1 MPNLEKCHPYST
13 FSDYFVSEPV
23 RQCPDMVNQLKGK
36 SGVGN
41 IFVGDLI
48 MCEIKTVQCAS

>member
-1 MPNLEKCHPYST
+1 MPKLKKCLNTQPSQT
-13 FSDYFVSEPV
+13 IFVSESV

-48 MCEIKTVQCAS
+48 MCKIKTVQCAS